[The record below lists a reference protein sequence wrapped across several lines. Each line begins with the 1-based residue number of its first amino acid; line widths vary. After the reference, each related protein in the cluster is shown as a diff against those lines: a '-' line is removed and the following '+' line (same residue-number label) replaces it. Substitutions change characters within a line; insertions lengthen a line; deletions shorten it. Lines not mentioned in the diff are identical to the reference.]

1 MKHSYNKKIKYNSS
15 NQERKKL
22 RMNNMT
28 DMMNMK
34 NVIKEEMSN
43 YYFWDIIII
52 NSDYDNDMIYE
63 FSDEIEYD
71 YDDDYMNI

>member
-1 MKHSYNKKIKYNSS
+1 MKHSYNKKLKYNSS
-15 NQERKKL
+15 NQRTIQT
-22 RMNNMT
+22 MNKIT
-28 DMMNMK
+28 DIMNMK

-52 NSDYDNDMIYE
+52 NSDYDNEDDDSE
-63 FSDEIEYD
+63 HQYD